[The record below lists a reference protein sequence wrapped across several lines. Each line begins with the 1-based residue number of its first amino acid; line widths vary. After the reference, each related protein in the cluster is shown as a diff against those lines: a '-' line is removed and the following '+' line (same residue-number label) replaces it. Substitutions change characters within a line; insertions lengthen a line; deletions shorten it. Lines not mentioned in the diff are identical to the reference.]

1 MELTGH
7 RVRKLTVNAVSLPQS
22 NLDSDG
28 DGIADHSDTCPL
40 IADATNADT
49 DGDGLGDACE
59 IPQQDLLAFYGFDN
73 STVDSSVFGRTATL
87 QNGPG
92 YTVDR
97 HGQSN
102 GSIYLENNAANAVNG
117 SPVVGN
123 AGKYIT
129 APSVTLGPSI
139 TLGGWVKVESLNLW
153 QRLFDFADG
162 QAQNNLYLALNNSN
176 RYFSLAGYNSASEVY
191 RGDISAATIELD
203 HWYHVVAVANA
214 ASDTA
219 TLYLNGVAVGSTSY
233 NTDIPTKSRSGHW
246 FGRSQWVSDSNRYL
260 DGMLDDMVTYNR
272 ALTADDVSRLYLHG
286 HNLQLRQSYV
296 TGQTFSAFLSATIG
310 CASDYYHKGMVPVA
324 QELLAPKRCAAGYN
338 NSGSACI
345 SSFVGTM
352 LLAGSSATT
361 VMPATVMAVQ
371 TSAQLKRVTRVAV
384 SPTPAK
390 TLMSVSPIP
399 TTAMPMPPVRTPRAR
414 LPVPVM
420 QASVAMAPAARRP
433 PKC

>member
-1 MELTGH
+1 MTVGPGDVIYVADRGSHKIRRVTSAGDVSTISLTEADGGSSASFEQPTSLVIGSSGELYVTDWANHRVRLVTRGGQVSTIAGDGAIGSADGVGTAAEFREPFGIDIDAAGNLYVVELTGH

-214 ASDTA
+214 ASDNCH
-219 TLYLNGVAVGSTSY
+219 TLSQWRCRWFDQLQHRYTHQVAVRSLVWSQSVGLRF
-233 NTDIPTKSRSGHW
+233 KS
-246 FGRSQWVSDSNRYL
+246 L
-260 DGMLDDMVTYNR
+260 
-272 ALTADDVSRLYLHG
+272 
-286 HNLQLRQSYV
+286 
-296 TGQTFSAFLSATIG
+296 
-310 CASDYYHKGMVPVA
+310 
-324 QELLAPKRCAAGYN
+324 
-338 NSGSACI
+338 
-345 SSFVGTM
+345 
-352 LLAGSSATT
+352 
-361 VMPATVMAVQ
+361 
-371 TSAQLKRVTRVAV
+371 
-384 SPTPAK
+384 
-390 TLMSVSPIP
+390 
-399 TTAMPMPPVRTPRAR
+399 PRRNA
-414 LPVPVM
+414 
-420 QASVAMAPAARRP
+420 
-433 PKC
+433 